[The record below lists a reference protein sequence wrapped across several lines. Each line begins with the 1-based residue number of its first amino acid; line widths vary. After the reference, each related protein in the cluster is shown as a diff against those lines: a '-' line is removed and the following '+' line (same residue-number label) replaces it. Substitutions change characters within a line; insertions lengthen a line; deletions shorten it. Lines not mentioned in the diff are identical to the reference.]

1 MGQEYVS
8 CLLWPEGTE
17 VAGRTGR
24 MGVIKSA
31 GYIFKTGIILLIFQM
46 RKLKLMEVKLYSQQ
60 VSEARIKDKLGL
72 TPFPFSM

>member
-1 MGQEYVS
+1 
-8 CLLWPEGTE
+8 
-17 VAGRTGR
+17 